1 MGKAVNGAE
10 ELMQLIQAKTR
21 NASVYCTEA
30 FQVSILKVL
39 RHVMC
44 IRRRNQGLC
53 PFLRPLEAQ
62 RKRSGMGVNPV
73 HAASN
78 S

>member
-1 MGKAVNGAE
+1 
-10 ELMQLIQAKTR
+10 MQLIQAKTR

-53 PFLRPLEAQ
+53 PFLRPLENGIPIA
-62 RKRSGMGVNPV
+62 K
-73 HAASN
+73 
-78 S
+78 